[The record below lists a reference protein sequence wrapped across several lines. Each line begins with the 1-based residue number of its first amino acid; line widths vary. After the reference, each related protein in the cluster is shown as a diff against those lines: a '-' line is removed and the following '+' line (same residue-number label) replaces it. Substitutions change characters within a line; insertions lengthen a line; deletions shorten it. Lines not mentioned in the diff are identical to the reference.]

1 MSKALLAFGVLL
13 CGSAVFAQPHTLREG
28 DQVDGVAA
36 VVGKHPILKSNIDAQ
51 LQLALIQSGRNGSMP
66 TDSVAIIR
74 KQILQ
79 SEIDQKVLLVK
90 AEQDSNIA
98 VSETEID
105 DQLGERIK
113 TYERQFGSRAEMEKA
128 FGKSVAEIQASP
140 DLRERAREQIYIEKL
155 RGSRFS
161 KPPVVSRRDVQEF
174 YLAYKDSLPSVGEQ
188 VELATLVRLIKARAG
203 EDVRIKALAK
213 KLVDSLRNGADFADF
228 AKRYSLHSTAANG
241 GDLGGPYPR
250 GTFIADFEAA
260 AFKLKVGEISDPVE
274 TDQGTHIIKLLERKG
289 EEIRVAQI
297 LLKASAS
304 GEDDDNARRS
314 ILQIRDSILNGA
326 DFNRMARQQS
336 DDQETRENGGYL
348 GKINLAE
355 LGPEQRGVID
365 SMKVDEVSRAMK
377 ISFSKTV
384 TGYQIVKLLRRI
396 TSHKPT
402 VETDYKELEYAATQW
417 KQLKTFQKFVA
428 DARKEVYVEIR

>member
-1 MSKALLAFGVLL
+1 MSKALLAFGLL
-13 CGSAVFAQPHTLREG
+13 VCAASVFAQPHTLREG

-51 LQLALIQSGRNGSMP
+51 LQLALIQSGRNGSMQS
-66 TDSVAIIR
+66 DSVAIIR

-90 AEQDSNIA
+90 AEQDSNIS

-174 YLAYKDSLPSVGEQ
+174 YLSYKDSLPSVGEQ
-188 VELATLVRLIKARAG
+188 VELATLVKLIKAKPG

-213 KLVDSLRNGADFADF
+213 KLVDSLRNGANFSDF

-260 AFKLKVGEISDPVE
+260 AFKLKIGEISDPIE

-326 DFNRMARQQS
+326 DFNRVARQQS

-365 SMKVDEVSRAMK
+365 SMKVGEVSRAMK

-384 TGYQIVKLLRRI
+384 TGYQVVKLLRRI

-402 VETDYKELEYAATQW
+402 VESDYKELEYAATQW

>member
-1 MSKALLAFGVLL
+1 MSKVLLAFAIAL
-13 CGSAVFAQPHTLREG
+13 SATSAFAQTHTLREG
-28 DQVDGVAA
+28 DQVDGVVA

-51 LQLALIQSGRNGSMP
+51 LQLMLVQSGRNGSVTP
-66 TDSVAIIR
+66 DSVAIIR

-90 AEQDSNIA
+90 AEQDSNIS

-105 DQLGERIK
+105 EQLGERIK

-128 FGKSVAEIQASP
+128 FGKSVADIQASP
-140 DLRERAREQIYIEKL
+140 ELRERAREQIYIEKL

-188 VELATLVRLIKARAG
+188 VELATLVKLIKAKPG

-213 KLVDSLRNGADFADF
+213 KLVDSLRNGSNFSDF
-228 AKRYSLHSTAANG
+228 AKRYSIHSTGANG

-260 AFKLKVGEISDPVE
+260 AFKLKIGEISDPVE

-304 GEDDDNARRS
+304 GEDDDNARRM
-314 ILQIRDSILNGA
+314 ILQVRDSILNGA
-326 DFNRMARQQS
+326 DFNRMARLHS

-348 GKINLAE
+348 GKINLSE

-365 SMKVDEVSRAMK
+365 SMKTDEVSRPMK

-402 VETDYKELEYAATQW
+402 VESDYRELEYAATQW